1 MATTKSQTR
10 PGNGIKSAAKT
21 AATRSVARTTQAKPE
36 MLSNPA
42 RSGSPETQAQ
52 ALLKSVQQLVA
63 SKYKVKL
70 QMRDKRVS
78 TKVGHA
84 AREKL
89 GLDLAAQVKKAGKQF
104 NWNDWNNKIFPKL
117 FGKPDALKY
126 EPDVIARVMS
136 LIYDTVSPEPE
147 QGVQDLVEFNR
158 ASLERRNAFQQSED
172 DDEDDLDDELEDD
185 LDDILDE
192 DEDEL
197 GDDLNDNDEDEF
209 DDEFDEEEE

>member
-1 MATTKSQTR
+1 
-10 PGNGIKSAAKT
+10 
-21 AATRSVARTTQAKPE
+21 
-36 MLSNPA
+36 MLSNSV
-42 RSGSPETQAQ
+42 RSSSPEAQAQ

-136 LIYDTVSPEPE
+136 LIYDTVSTDPE

-158 ASLERRNAFQQSED
+158 ASLERRNAFQQVED
-172 DDEDDLDDELEDD
+172 DDDLDDDDLDDD

-192 DEDEL
+192 DDDDL
-197 GDDLNDNDEDEF
+197 GDDLDDNDENEF
-209 DDEFDEEEE
+209 DDDFDEEEE

>member
-10 PGNGIKSAAKT
+10 PGNGTKSATKA
-21 AATRSVARTTQAKPE
+21 AATRSVARTTQTKPE
-36 MLSNPA
+36 MLSNSV
-42 RSGSPETQAQ
+42 RSSSPEAQAQ

-136 LIYDTVSPEPE
+136 LIYDTVSTDPE

-158 ASLERRNAFQQSED
+158 ASLERRNAFQQVED
-172 DDEDDLDDELEDD
+172 DDDLDDDDLDDD

-192 DEDEL
+192 DDDDL
-197 GDDLNDNDEDEF
+197 GDDLDDNDENEF
-209 DDEFDEEEE
+209 DDDFDEEEE